1 MPLNLFYNNHTFF
14 AEIGLLVYYTSICCI
29 CTVYKFRALTSSF
42 GTWTKA
48 VKIGLS
54 ATLQVNWE
62 ILSKLENRLGFWCSV
77 INCTSVL

>member
-29 CTVYKFRALTSSF
+29 CTVYKFRALTPSF

-48 VKIGLS
+48 VKMVICNTIG
-54 ATLQVNWE
+54 
-62 ILSKLENRLGFWCSV
+62 
-77 INCTSVL
+77 

>member
-29 CTVYKFRALTSSF
+29 CTVYKFRALTPSF

>member
-1 MPLNLFYNNHTFF
+1 MPLNLFYNNYTIF

-29 CTVYKFRALTSSF
+29 CTVYKFRALTPSF

-54 ATLQVNWE
+54 ATL
-62 ILSKLENRLGFWCSV
+62 
-77 INCTSVL
+77 